1 MNTMKKVFFITIVC
15 FFPFLSQAQNT
26 KSLQECVRI
35 AWENNI
41 SVKQAALGIT
51 RSHID
56 LNQAKA
62 NRIPSLNAGSSLNLS
77 GRSVDPTSNTFVAN
91 SFYTNNY
98 NISSNVLLYNGGII
112 RKNIER
118 AKLSKESASLQTDD
132 IKQTIGLQVANAYLN
147 VLFTEE
153 NLSIAEK
160 RQEITKQQL
169 VQLNKL
175 ISAGLRPKNARFDLE
190 ATLAT
195 NEQAVISAEGS
206 RDIARLTLNQ
216 IMRISAEETFDL
228 VIPEVMLST
237 LDDPFSFTASDIYKI
252 AAPRQ
257 PLLKNSKLNVKI
269 AELDQ
274 NIAKAAYL
282 PSVGIGGSVGTN
294 YASTARSLNGG
305 ETVYIPT
312 VIEFQGVET
321 EVGLPS
327 FQPNFENVPFAT
339 QLGENITYGY
349 GLSLSIPIYTNN
361 RNKSNVLLA
370 DLGRENAVLT
380 DQQNQDQFRQQL
392 EQAIID
398 ARNAKKQYE
407 AAEKSVEASKRALEN
422 LQSGFNQGTID
433 NFQLTIATNQYDNAV
448 TQSLISKYDYI
459 FRMKVIDFYKGKGL
473 DF

>member
-1 MNTMKKVFFITIVC
+1 MKQAFFISILCV
-15 FFPFLSQAQNT
+15 FPFLGQAQNAKT
-26 KSLQECVRI
+26 LQECVRI

-41 SVKQAALGIT
+41 SVKQAALGVVQSDIT
-51 RSHID
+51 LKQSR
-56 LNQAKA
+56 A

-98 NISSNVLLYNGGII
+98 NISSNVLLYNGGIT

-118 AKLSKESASLQTDD
+118 AKLSKESAHLQTDD

-153 NLSIAEK
+153 NLAIAKK
-160 RQEITKQQL
+160 RQEITRQQL
-169 VQLNKL
+169 EQLNKQ
-175 ISAGLRPKNARFDLE
+175 ISAGLRPKNARFELE
-190 ATLAT
+190 ATLAN
-195 NEQAVISAEGS
+195 NEQAVINAEGS
-206 RDIARLTLNQ
+206 RDIARLNLNQ
-216 IMRISAEETFDL
+216 IMRISADERFDL
-228 VIPEVMLST
+228 VVPEILLSS
-237 LDDPFSFTASDIYKI
+237 LDDPFSFSSSEIFDI

-274 NIAKAAYL
+274 SIAKAAYL
-282 PSVGIGGSVGTN
+282 PSIGIGGSVGTN
-294 YASTARSLNGG
+294 YASTARTINGG
-305 ETVYIPT
+305 ETVFIPT
-312 VIEFQGVET
+312 TIEFNGVQT

-327 FQPNFENVPFAT
+327 FQPNLENIPFAT

-349 GLSLSIPIYTNN
+349 GLSLSIPIYTNY

-370 DLGRENAVLT
+370 DLGRENAVLA

-407 AAEKSVEASKRALEN
+407 AAEKSVLASKRALEN
-422 LQSGFNQGTID
+422 LQLGFNQGTVD
-433 NFQLTIATNQYDNAV
+433 NFQLTIAANQYDNAL

-459 FRMKVIDFYKGKGL
+459 FRMKVIDFYKGKGM